1 MFRLFYQLTT
11 IQLHVTSAIKWCIS
25 LQIIE
30 SCELMKLSPKN
41 IGMKMEISYIFLTC
55 QSFLELFINHC
66 FAPLTILGAHLY
78 HNKNQ

>member
-11 IQLHVTSAIKWCIS
+11 IQLHVTSAIKWCIC

-41 IGMKMEISYIFLTC
+41 IGIKMEISYRERAKIWLAIENNRT
-55 QSFLELFINHC
+55 SSINNMLH
-66 FAPLTILGAHLY
+66 PMLML
-78 HNKNQ
+78 